1 MIHFPVESLLNSA
14 NPSGISR
21 YKIRKNNPLHSQH
34 LRHPLVSAHSKGTS
48 TPLDSAVT
56 RPLSLTPVESTLT
69 KNRGRGVVLVFLT
82 KNSRNFVYPE
92 RLSRGASLILALV
105 LSLTDDCGLM
115 TDDCL
120 PTDDYFLNRSIG
132 LRHAGHWLAPSE
144 AEGSLVTGHC
154 LCYNSARR
162 GTCREASFPAFAS
175 RFGRG
180 PIRLFPVVFIRV
192 AGGGRFALL
201 SPVLAEARTS
211 PVQTHLQSVRL
222 LHVLRGLRLSAAAP
236 LQSSVN
242 PRRQSLI

>member
-1 MIHFPVESLLNSA
+1 MVLL
-14 NPSGISR
+14 
-21 YKIRKNNPLHSQH
+21 
-34 LRHPLVSAHSKGTS
+34 
-48 TPLDSAVT
+48 
-56 RPLSLTPVESTLT
+56 
-69 KNRGRGVVLVFLT
+69 LT
-82 KNSRNFVYPE
+82 KNSRNFVYPACPERSRGE

-120 PTDDYFLNRSIG
+120 HTDDYFLNRSIA
-132 LRHAGHWLAPSE
+132 LRHAGHWLAPGE

-162 GTCREASFPAFAS
+162 GTCREASRPAFAS

-180 PIRLFPVVFIRV
+180 PIRLFPVVFVRV
-192 AGGGRFALL
+192 AGGGCFALL
-201 SPVLAEARTS
+201 SPVLAEARIS

-242 PRRQSLI
+242 PRRQSFAIVFGSGRLPPDPLSRE

>member
-1 MIHFPVESLLNSA
+1 LV
-14 NPSGISR
+14 
-21 YKIRKNNPLHSQH
+21 PLI
-34 LRHPLVSAHSKGTS
+34 
-48 TPLDSAVT
+48 
-56 RPLSLTPVESTLT
+56 
-69 KNRGRGVVLVFLT
+69 
-82 KNSRNFVYPE
+82 KNSRNLASLFHSLCQEQNVSLFFPIACALFAQNCRVYPNF
-92 RLSRGASLILALV
+92 SYFSTASALFLV
-105 LSLTDDCGLM
+105 PNNFHEGTRNTGVYPIRQLFSETENCE
-115 TDDCL
+115 L

-162 GTCREASFPAFAS
+162 GTCREASPPAFAS

-180 PIRLFPVVFIRV
+180 PIRLFPVVFVRV
-192 AGGGRFALL
+192 AGRGRFALL
-201 SPVLAEARTS
+201 SPVLAEARIS

>member
-1 MIHFPVESLLNSA
+1 MV
-14 NPSGISR
+14 
-21 YKIRKNNPLHSQH
+21 PLI
-34 LRHPLVSAHSKGTS
+34 
-48 TPLDSAVT
+48 
-56 RPLSLTPVESTLT
+56 
-69 KNRGRGVVLVFLT
+69 

-92 RLSRGASLILALV
+92 RLSQGASLILAPV

-120 PTDDYFLNRSIG
+120 MTDDYLLNRSIG
-132 LRHAGHWLAPSE
+132 LRHTGHWLAPSE
-144 AEGSLVTGHC
+144 ADGSLVTGHC

-162 GTCREASFPAFAS
+162 GTCREASPPAFAS

-180 PIRLFPVVFIRV
+180 PIRLFPVVFVRV

-201 SPVLAEARTS
+201 SPVLAEARIS

-242 PRRQSLI
+242 PRRQSFAIVFGSGRLPPDPLSRE